1 MNTVLIVDDERILT
15 DAYELSLTK
24 AGFKVFIANVP
35 EQGIEIA
42 IKEKP
47 DVIVLDMLMP
57 QMNGIEFLKALKK
70 KMHLGKTKVLAF
82 SNIENESVVKAAKKL
97 GVVDYLLKVN
107 YTPHQLADL
116 IEMELR
122 K

>member
-1 MNTVLIVDDERILT
+1 MLNVLIVDDERILT

-24 AGFKVFIANVP
+24 AGFKVFIANAP
-35 EQGIEIA
+35 EDGIDIA
-42 IKEKP
+42 VKEKP
-47 DVIVLDMLMP
+47 EVIVLDMLMP

-70 KMHLGKTKVLAF
+70 KMQLGKTKVLAF
-82 SNIENESVVKAAKKL
+82 SNIENESVVQAAKKL

>member
-1 MNTVLIVDDERILT
+1 MHTVLIVDDERILT

-24 AGFKVFIANVP
+24 AGFKVFIANAP
-35 EQGIEIA
+35 EDGIDIA
-42 IKEKP
+42 VKEKP
-47 DVIVLDMLMP
+47 EVIVLDMLMP

-70 KMHLGKTKVLAF
+70 KMQLGKTKVLAF
-82 SNIENESVVKAAKKL
+82 SNIENESVVQAAKKL